1 MTVKLLGL
9 GYRKVRVKCW
19 VRGALVPYLV
29 GGVCVVYDCS
39 LAVVLRSGA
48 AECLADAGSRPHTR
62 VTSVSRLRWARPPCA
77 ALWDVVSSYISLDS
91 DDDDNTCDDILID
104 WLWCCHHGSE
114 PLGEF
119 TPFTWWMQTRRQMAA
134 NPHTKPD
141 NLDCESA
148 SRLLPST
155 CTIAVLLLLGPKAGI
170 HFTVWRRVEGVV
182 GLGPAVRVAARAQ
195 GCISHSPS
203 W

>member
-1 MTVKLLGL
+1 MLSAGCTCPIFG
-9 GYRKVRVKCW
+9 RWC
-19 VRGALVPYLV
+19 
-29 GGVCVVYDCS
+29 
-39 LAVVLRSGA
+39 LRSLWLQFSSCSTEWSGWVP
-48 AECLADAGSRPHTR
+48 GWRWQSPSHR

-134 NPHTKPD
+134 NPQTKPN